1 MAQVIPIPKSEQLS
15 NPTNYR
21 PISLLSI
28 LSKLLERYVQ
38 THLLNHFEDYSPLSA
53 QQWGFSKGKSTTGA
67 LLSTTHAWHMALE
80 AGEDVCCV
88 FLDLTKAFG
97 KVPHS
102 PLSQT
107 LADRGINAHLL
118 NWLYDYLSQ
127 RSQYV
132 VVNGERSKCSNVISG
147 VPQGSVLGP
156 LLFIIYLDG
165 ITKLPLHDGSCLLLY
180 ADDILL
186 YRRIQHQEDY
196 LLLQQDIATLELWLQ
211 QKYLQLNVAK
221 CKYMVL
227 TRKHHP
233 IDPSHPLAI
242 QGAPIERAFE
252 FKYLGVCLTHNLS
265 WKSHILQIS
274 KKARKQ
280 AGIIYRTFY
289 KYSNPDCLK
298 QLYLSF
304 VRPHLE
310 YATPVWD
317 PYCSSH
323 VDILEKVQK
332 FALHISYKAWK
343 EQYASL
349 LERSGLQPLA
359 IRRKLLKLCYL
370 YHLIQGDVTFSEAP
384 IIPRN
389 LDPRLRNFH
398 PQLLC
403 QPYCRS
409 T

>member
-1 MAQVIPIPKSEQLS
+1 M
-15 NPTNYR
+15 
-21 PISLLSI
+21 
-28 LSKLLERYVQ
+28 
-38 THLLNHFEDYSPLSA
+38 
-53 QQWGFSKGKSTTGA
+53 
-67 LLSTTHAWHMALE
+67 
-80 AGEDVCCV
+80 
-88 FLDLTKAFG
+88 
-97 KVPHS
+97 
-102 PLSQT
+102 
-107 LADRGINAHLL
+107 
-118 NWLYDYLSQ
+118 
-127 RSQYV
+127 
-132 VVNGERSKCSNVISG
+132 NGERSNCSNVISG
-147 VPQGSVLGP
+147 VPQGSVLDP

-165 ITKLPLHDGSCLLLY
+165 ITKIPLHDGSCLLLY

-211 QKYLQLNVAK
+211 QKYLQLNVTK

-233 IDPSHPLAI
+233 IDHSHHLAI
-242 QGAPIERAFE
+242 QGAPIERVFE
-252 FKYLGVCLTHNLS
+252 FKYLGVRLSHNVS

-304 VRPHLE
+304 VRSYLE
-310 YATPVWD
+310 YAAPVWD

-332 FALHISYKAWK
+332 FALRICYKAWK
-343 EQYASL
+343 EQYTSL

-359 IRRKLLKLCYL
+359 IQRKLLKLCYL
-370 YHLIQGDVTFSEAP
+370 YQVMSLF
-384 IIPRN
+384 
-389 LDPRLRNFH
+389 LRL
-398 PQLLC
+398 Q
-403 QPYCRS
+403 
-409 T
+409 